1 MIYDE
6 RTIMKLEKIFLKIIT
21 MLFLSINIVYAT
33 EPPETWYFY
42 KVSKNTA
49 LDYESDSERE
59 RLIDKYSE
67 TKLILIDGDLTVD
80 KICTMPHETTTDIET
95 PLSYWKSPELTDK
108 YKKIFIAEKIPLENQ
123 IEVTKNNNNNE
134 NYPCFK
140 EEFTDLIKTGNF
152 MVFMTK
158 PGYLLIFSE
167 NVEKDLSQSNDKSF
181 SKELS
186 QLPIIDTSLNDYD
199 LYKLDEE
206 DSLKEIPVHYKKYLD
221 IPSYEGEDI
230 LAAKLPSI
238 SSNINPY
245 IISYVM
251 ESG

>member
-6 RTIMKLEKIFLKIIT
+6 RTIMKLKKIFLKIIT
-21 MLFLSINIVYAT
+21 VLFLSINIVYAT

-108 YKKIFIAEKIPLENQ
+108 YKKIFI
-123 IEVTKNNNNNE
+123 
-134 NYPCFK
+134 
-140 EEFTDLIKTGNF
+140 
-152 MVFMTK
+152 
-158 PGYLLIFSE
+158 
-167 NVEKDLSQSNDKSF
+167 
-181 SKELS
+181 
-186 QLPIIDTSLNDYD
+186 
-199 LYKLDEE
+199 EE
-206 DSLKEIPVHYKKYLD
+206 DRKSV
-221 IPSYEGEDI
+221 
-230 LAAKLPSI
+230 
-238 SSNINPY
+238 
-245 IISYVM
+245 V
-251 ESG
+251 